1 MIALAAATSKRSLG
15 DSRAEVRFYPC
26 PASGGFHLTS
36 EAAPSWDKGKYAR
49 LSAMV
54 VANAD
59 RVLSAASRDIPKI
72 GDRND
77 DKAFTPYAACH
88 WARFHEG

>member
-1 MIALAAATSKRSLG
+1 MSHCSACHKRSHATARSAMVALASATSKRISG
-15 DSRAEVRFYPC
+15 DRRAEVRFYPC

-59 RVLSAASRDIPKI
+59 KVLSAA
-72 GDRND
+72 
-77 DKAFTPYAACH
+77 
-88 WARFHEG
+88 